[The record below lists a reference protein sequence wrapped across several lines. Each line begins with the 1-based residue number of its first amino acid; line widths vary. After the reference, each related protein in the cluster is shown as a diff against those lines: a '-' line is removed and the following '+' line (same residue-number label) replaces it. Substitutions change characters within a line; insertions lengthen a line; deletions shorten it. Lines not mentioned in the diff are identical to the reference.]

1 MIDQRHTNKIFCG
14 SVLHY
19 LILPRRQCQG
29 FSGCEKTTPAGA
41 SWIREKYKPF
51 ISIPNILPN
60 HQFCHVPVK
69 GIRLDVQGS
78 SAFHRH
84 APFFTGAS
92 VCLLRP
98 ETLARLCLE
107 TQSIS
112 LARVDSSAPAGFL
125 RQAFPP
131 QAMFENELSP
141 SIYLA
146 SIHIENNSLHEQVIQ
161 CNSEFH
167 RIGE

>member
-98 ETLARLCLE
+98 WHACAWKPKAYHGRA
-107 TQSIS
+107 S
-112 LARVDSSAPAGFL
+112 LPVPLRVSCDRRFRRRRCSKTN
-125 RQAFPP
+125 FPP
-131 QAMFENELSP
+131 
-141 SIYLA
+141 A
-146 SIHIENNSLHEQVIQ
+146 SIWHPFTSKTILCMN
-161 CNSEFH
+161 
-167 RIGE
+167 R